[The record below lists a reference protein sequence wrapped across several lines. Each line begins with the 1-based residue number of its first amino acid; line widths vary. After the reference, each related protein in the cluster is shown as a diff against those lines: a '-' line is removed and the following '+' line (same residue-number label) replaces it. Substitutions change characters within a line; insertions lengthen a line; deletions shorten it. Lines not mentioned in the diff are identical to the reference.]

1 MFWAGR
7 KDIQGR
13 EGLIDI
19 AVGLIEGEGVERM
32 LAWWTGRVSFA
43 EEAGD
48 GKLIR
53 GLEDGLREWAVVN
66 RGSGRVARH
75 ESEV

>member
-1 MFWAGR
+1 
-7 KDIQGR
+7 
-13 EGLIDI
+13 
-19 AVGLIEGEGVERM
+19 M

-48 GKLIR
+48 GKLVR
-53 GLEDGLREWAVVN
+53 GLEDGLGEWAVVN

-75 ESEV
+75 DFEV